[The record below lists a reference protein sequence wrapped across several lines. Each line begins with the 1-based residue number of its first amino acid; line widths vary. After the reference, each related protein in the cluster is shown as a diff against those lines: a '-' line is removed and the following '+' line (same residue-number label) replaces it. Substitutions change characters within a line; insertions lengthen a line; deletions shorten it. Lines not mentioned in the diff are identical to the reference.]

1 VRQVLKL
8 ATIEESDLNPVT
20 QCLYSM
26 QDHKIDDMILL
37 EVDKHILEALNEDNT
52 YVFFLTVYI
61 NIALNTSL

>member
-1 VRQVLKL
+1 VHQVLKL

-37 EVDKHILEALNEDNT
+37 EVDKHILEALKEGDT
-52 YVFFLTVYI
+52 YVSF
-61 NIALNTSL
+61 